1 MGRTRGGMGRAFT
14 LLLLLVCGAPVAA
27 QDRSTGPTDSRGT
40 DSAASVIYLVRH
52 AERAT
57 DDPRD
62 PTLSPAGQA
71 RALELARLLADAPL
85 TRIFSTDFRRTVSTA
100 TPTAEDHGL
109 TLELYDPRGEGM
121 ARTAELLRS
130 TPGHHLVVGH
140 SNTTP
145 ALVEALGGDP
155 VSPIDEMEYDRV
167 YLVTVSP
174 GGVVTS
180 TLLRFGAPYHPEGG
194 S

>member
-1 MGRTRGGMGRAFT
+1 M
-14 LLLLLVCGAPVAA
+14 
-27 QDRSTGPTDSRGT
+27 
-40 DSAASVIYLVRH
+40 
-52 AERAT
+52 
-57 DDPRD
+57 
-62 PTLSPAGQA
+62 
-71 RALELARLLADAPL
+71 
-85 TRIFSTDFRRTVSTA
+85 
-100 TPTAEDHGL
+100 
-109 TLELYDPRGEGM
+109 ELYDPRGEGM

-155 VSPIDEMEYDRV
+155 VSPIDEMEYDRF